1 VQIFGNFF
9 SLPLNIT
16 FILQNALRVDLFF
29 EATQSQP
36 LLFVSV
42 SVSSTKNSNFL
53 DLSSQS
59 GAHCPI
65 PTRPQVSLHIAD
77 NLLAGLGLT
86 ITFVEQNFLRF
97 DGFFEAS
104 QPQVPSI
111 FIFPFPSKS
120 ISNFFLS
127 LSVQDTGSGVSV
139 GLSVG
144 PGVGDGVGP
153 GVGESLGGTDG
164 KKEPLG
170 GADGVAVGPGVGDAG
185 SRVGSGLS
193 VGPGVGDG
201 VGPGVGDGVG
211 PGVGEPLGGTDGK
224 PLGEA
229 DGVAV
234 GA

>member
-1 VQIFGNFF
+1 MLYVLISF
-9 SLPLNIT
+9 SRQPSHNPS
-16 FILQNALRVDLFF
+16 FLF
-29 EATQSQP
+29 
-36 LLFVSV
+36 LFQFHRQ
-42 SVSSTKNSNFL
+42 KNSNFL

-153 GVGESLGGTDG
+153 GVGESLGSTDG

-170 GADGVAVGPGVGDAG
+170 EADGVAVGPGVGDAG
-185 SRVGSGLS
+185 SRVGPKLGFS
-193 VGPGVGDG
+193 VGLGVAID
-201 VGPGVGDGVG
+201 
-211 PGVGEPLGGTDGK
+211 GEPLGSTDGEK
-224 PLGEA
+224 EPLGEA